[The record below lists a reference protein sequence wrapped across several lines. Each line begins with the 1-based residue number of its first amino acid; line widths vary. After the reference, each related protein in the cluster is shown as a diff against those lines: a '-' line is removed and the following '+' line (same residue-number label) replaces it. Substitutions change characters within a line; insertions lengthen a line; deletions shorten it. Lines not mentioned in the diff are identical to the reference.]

1 MKKKWQKVT
10 KSDKLVKKVKNMW
23 KKTGESDK
31 LVKKSDKKWQA
42 SEKKVTN
49 LYKKVTK

>member
-1 MKKKWQKVT
+1 
-10 KSDKLVKKVKNMW
+10 MW
-23 KKTGESDK
+23 KKAGESDK

-49 LYKKVTK
+49 LYKIVTK